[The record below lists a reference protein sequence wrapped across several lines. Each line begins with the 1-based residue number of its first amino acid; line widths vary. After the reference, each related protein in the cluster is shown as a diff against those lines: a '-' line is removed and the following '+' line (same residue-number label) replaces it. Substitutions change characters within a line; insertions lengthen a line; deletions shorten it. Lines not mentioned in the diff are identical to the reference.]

1 VPPPVPP
8 PASATDSGARLLVS
22 RLTGARLLAI
32 TGAGVTLLGV
42 VLLLVLAASRGWFGA
57 EARVV
62 LGGVVGLALVG
73 AGVRLQARRA
83 TTADGTVPAADPG
96 PVSLAA
102 TGITALYL
110 TVAAATSLYDLL
122 PVPVALVLALLV
134 AGGGLVLADRWRRHG
149 LALGVVVGAGLLLPL
164 VVASAGPLLVA
175 LFVVLV
181 VVTLPVAAR
190 RGWPWVVAV
199 AVGAATLAGL
209 VATGTAVAGGQL
221 TAAVGALVLVAAA
234 AALVLAAA
242 ADPAGPSRSG
252 EARAPGAIVAAGLVL
267 ALPTLPLLA
276 LAGSLPRPEGAIVDV
291 VGVLVL
297 LGVAAVFERG
307 ARRVPATPA
316 LATTGA
322 AAAAVVG
329 IQAIPLALTGVA
341 QGGGFLAVAT
351 VLAVAARATRRTGV
365 LLAAGVFA
373 LIGAS
378 TALGRDLPV
387 DVVVDGRP
395 DARAALL
402 GMAVVGVLVVT
413 TAGTLLAALGRL
425 GHLATRNRSAVA
437 TAVLGLL
444 GLYGAA
450 GVVVTVALAISPTRT
465 GFLVGHVLVTISW
478 TALALVLLVRGP
490 RHEAVSLP
498 RVLGGVLVIA
508 AVAKLILFD
517 LVALDG
523 LARVAVFLGA
533 GLVLLVAGTRYA
545 RWVTAS
551 ASEASDAGGTVSE
564 EPGRLADHE

>member
-134 AGGGLVLADRWRRHG
+134 AGGGLVLADCWRRHG

-234 AALVLAAA
+234 AALVLAA

-365 LLAAGVFA
+365 LLAASVFA